1 MATAALLAPIYL
13 EPFSRTLRPLYGVLY
28 FFDCTLALYVVLELF
43 TMAQFLAA
51 YTLSSTLVSFRHIQ
65 AFYRPLEADIRKL
78 KNSQNCSKIASL
90 FSYQSLL
97 VEHQRLTFIYLRLS
111 EHLFGL
117 TSYLLVLTLLPINVY
132 CVAVLVL
139 GRQFGPIKGVYLI
152 IIFIQSVVMAGS
164 TLPAQL
170 TAVLH
175 RPAKFIPNLQ
185 WIVLTQKKILSCKEQ
200 QLLKLKLKYDSLM
213 LMLTSG
219 PKIAVRVGPLQQ
231 LTKSNLYEVC

>member
-13 EPFSRTLRPLYGVLY
+13 DPFPRTFQPLYGVLY
-28 FFDCTLALYVVLELF
+28 FFDCTVALYVVFELM

-65 AFYRPLEADIRKL
+65 AFYRPLEADIQKL
-78 KNSQNCSKIASL
+78 KSSQSCSKIASL
-90 FSYQSLL
+90 FAYQNLL

-111 EHLFGL
+111 ENLFGL

-152 IIFIQSVVMAGS
+152 IIFIQSVVMVGS

-170 TAVLH
+170 TAVMH
-175 RPAKFIPNLQ
+175 RPAKFIPSLQ
-185 WIVLTQKKILSCKEQ
+185 WMVVKSGQILNCKRL

-213 LMLTSG
+213 LLLTSG

-231 LTKSNLYEVC
+231 LTKANLYEVC